1 MSTSRVGAWTAD
13 LPAAPTTTNPVE
25 SGEAGLPKRTV
36 LALVSDILQ
45 NDGEAGTSPT
55 TCGDAKAEPHDASD
69 DDDDDD
75 DGDEDYVAPAV
86 TESRRGSKHL
96 AVDARDLFCA
106 SVNAFLQR
114 VAGEATLACDAER
127 RRTMTPEHLF
137 LALERVGYGDYAQRL
152 RPLAESVK
160 HEQQERYR
168 KKNVRA
174 RFEHTGLSME
184 ELKRQQAE
192 LLAAAR
198 DQPLQL

>member
-1 MSTSRVGAWTAD
+1 MSTSKAGAWTAD
-13 LPAAPTTTNPVE
+13 LPAAPTTTNTPE

-45 NDGEAGTSPT
+45 NDGEAGTSLAIS
-55 TCGDAKAEPHDASD
+55 GNAKAEQHDASED
-69 DDDDDD
+69 EGD

-86 TESRRGSKHL
+86 TGPRRGSKHL
-96 AVDARDLFCA
+96 AVEARDLFCA